1 MKYKLVATSVEKQY
15 GGSSRITN
23 RTITQSINYTFDIQ
37 LKKRNTLIWKDICS
51 LMFVAALFT
60 VANIWIQYKC
70 PWMNKWIKKW
80 DGDGERKDE
89 KTGQRMSLLTLL
101 MEYLLILSIWVHF
114 LCSPDAH
121 KWNGTAAR
129 PLWTEE
135 YQNVINLSPGCPV
148 YRQWYKQC
156 AVSVIWENRI
166 GWENRE
172 NIFSPRYRGH
182 FMRCKDRNLSGRHSA
197 HSQRAFIDLL

>member
-80 DGDGERKDE
+80 DGDGERNGSPLQYSCLENSVDRGDWWAIRVT
-89 KTGQRMSLLTLL
+89 KTWTPLSNTHTHTHTHIHLPTKRMKLCHLQQHVW
-101 MEYLLILSIWVHF
+101 IL
-114 LCSPDAH
+114 
-121 KWNGTAAR
+121 
-129 PLWTEE
+129 
-135 YQNVINLSPGCPV
+135 
-148 YRQWYKQC
+148 
-156 AVSVIWENRI
+156 
-166 GWENRE
+166 
-172 NIFSPRYRGH
+172 
-182 FMRCKDRNLSGRHSA
+182 
-197 HSQRAFIDLL
+197 RALN